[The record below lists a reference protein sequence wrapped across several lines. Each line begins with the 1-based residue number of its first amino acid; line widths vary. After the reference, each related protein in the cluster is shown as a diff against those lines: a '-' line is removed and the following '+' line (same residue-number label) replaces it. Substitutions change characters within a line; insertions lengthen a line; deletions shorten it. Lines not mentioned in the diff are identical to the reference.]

1 MKINIKIGGILILT
15 SLFFSTKLFAWGFF
29 AHKKINELAV
39 YTLPVE
45 MIGFY
50 KKNINYIIEK
60 SVQPDKRRYID
71 PSEAARHYIDID
83 HFGDSAIYKMPHN
96 WYQAVELYSE
106 DTLKAYGIVPWHIL
120 LLKKLLTDAFI
131 ERDFESALRI
141 STDIGHYIADSN
153 VPLHTTENYNGQLTG
168 QHGIHGLW
176 ESRLPELYIDNYNL
190 FVGKAI
196 YLNHG
201 SATVWTSITNAHLA
215 LDSVLRFE
223 KVISEKIGEESKYSF
238 ENRAKSYVKVYSK
251 KFCQAYHNALN
262 NMVERQMRRAIH
274 QIGNIWYSA
283 WVDAGQPDLPYY
295 HSEEISED
303 STTTKLIVPNR
314 IHE

>member
-1 MKINIKIGGILILT
+1 MKNNIKISCFLILT
-15 SLFFSTKLFAWGFF
+15 SLFFSTELLAWGFF
-29 AHKKINELAV
+29 GHKKINELAV

-50 KKNINYIIEK
+50 KNNINYIIEK

-71 PSEAARHYIDID
+71 PSEAPRHYIDID

-96 WYQAVELYSE
+96 WYKAVELYSE

-120 LLKKLLTDAFI
+120 LLKKLLTDAFM
-131 ERDFESALRI
+131 EGDFETALRI

-176 ESRLPELYIDNYNL
+176 ESRLPELYFNEYNL
-190 FVGKAI
+190 FVGKAS

-201 SATVWTSITNAHLA
+201 SVSIWASITNAHLA
-215 LDSVLRFE
+215 LDSVLNFE
-223 KVISEKIGEESKYSF
+223 KTVSENIGEESKYSF
-238 ENRAKSYVKVYSK
+238 ENRGKSYVKVYSQ
-251 KFCQAYHNALN
+251 KFCKEYHAALN
-262 NMVERQMRRAIH
+262 NMVERQMRRAIRL
-274 QIGNIWYSA
+274 IGDIWYSC
-283 WVDAGQPDLPYY
+283 WIDAGQPDLPYY
-295 HSEEISED
+295 SGKEISDD
-303 STTTKLIVPNR
+303 STGTALIVPNR